1 MPTAF
6 VIMPFDP
13 ELEPIYARFLQ
24 PILTENGFDVKRAD
38 DIDSQRNIL
47 QDIVQAIYESD
58 LIVADLT
65 GNNPN
70 VFYELGIAHAFRK
83 PVILSTQSIDDVPF
97 DLRPYRLLLYSTH
110 FSYIKQAEE
119 QLRRYAT
126 DFLQGR
132 LRFGN
137 PITDF
142 FHSEQQASSSAV
154 RHTSEA
160 GTPEDDDNLTPDSLS
175 SNQLVDMDDRGLFDH
190 FVDIQE
196 GYARVAEVTVAATGS
211 LNDLSGYLEHTTDRI
226 NDIAA
231 NPDASSAQEIILI
244 CRRIASR
251 IGAFTDQVRSAN
263 GVYAEVLD
271 NTQDSLEQL
280 LSVQLDLNDGDQS
293 DVLEQ
298 ISSLEFLRDQATF
311 ARDAILLVATLMDG
325 LPRLERRLNRELA
338 RSSQEVQK
346 WAGNIDRLIA
356 ATTRAINAGPGP
368 LDHSSPIDQAFDSHS
383 IGH

>member
-1 MPTAF
+1 MPKAF

-13 ELEPIYARFLQ
+13 ELEPVYTRFLQ

-83 PVILSTQSIDDVPF
+83 PVILSTQSIEDVPF

-110 FSYIKQAEE
+110 FGYINEAEE

-126 DFLQGR
+126 DFMQGL

-142 FHSEQQASSSAV
+142 FHAEQPASSSGSHDISEAATPKGV
-154 RHTSEA
+154 DRLTSER
-160 GTPEDDDNLTPDSLS
+160 S
-175 SNQLVDMDDRGLFDH
+175 SPNQSMDTDDRGLFDH
-190 FVDIQE
+190 FVDIQQ
-196 GYARVAEVTVAATGS
+196 GYSRVAEVTAATTGS
-211 LNDLSGYLEHTTDRI
+211 LNDLTGYLERTTARI
-226 NDIAA
+226 NEISAS
-231 NPDASSAQEIILI
+231 PDASSPQEIILI
-244 CRRIASR
+244 CRRLASR
-251 IGAFTDQVRSAN
+251 VGTFTDQVRSAN

-280 LSVQLDLNDGDQS
+280 VSAQLDLNDGDQS
-293 DVLEQ
+293 NILEQ
-298 ISSLEFLRDQATF
+298 IASMEFLRDQATF
-311 ARDAILLVATLMDG
+311 ARDSILLVATLMDG
-325 LPRLERRLNRELA
+325 LPRLERRLNRELD
-338 RSSQEVQK
+338 RSSKEIQK
-346 WAGNIDRLIA
+346 WASNIDRLIA
-356 ATTRAINAGPGP
+356 STTRAINAGRGP
-368 LDHSSPIDQAFDSHS
+368 LDHSNVSE
-383 IGH
+383 